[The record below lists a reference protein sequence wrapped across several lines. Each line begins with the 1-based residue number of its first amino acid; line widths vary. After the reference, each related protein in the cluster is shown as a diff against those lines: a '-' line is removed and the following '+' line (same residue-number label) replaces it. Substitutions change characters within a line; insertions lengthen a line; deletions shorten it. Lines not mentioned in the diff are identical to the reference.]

1 MMRKPKKFN
10 RSDSSEFLPNK
21 RVDRNK
27 NQNEQIEDIN
37 TYEVCITSMESLPKQ
52 MALAKLLRMENI
64 KGISRIKYKSF
75 NKVLLQFNKEEEANN
90 LLSCQKFKDMGF
102 RCQKVNELSL
112 CYGIVKGVDMDMNE
126 NELQKL
132 LESESKII
140 SISRLKRLNADGK
153 WVDSETVR
161 ICFEGNTLPT
171 HVYAYDCRFKVD
183 AYVFPVTQCS
193 GCWQFGHVLKYCPT
207 KKKLCPKCGGSHE
220 NCDTKELKCL
230 NCKGPH
236 ITPVQREA
244 RVFNTNLM
252 EQSGEI
258 ALETR
263 SSKETAKNK
272 KPLKTKQRIETTQF
286 EAEQVV
292 ETESGASQKEEVEK
306 GNQQDEQLRYRFEF
320 TKLILKMKGILM
332 SEDKLEAKI
341 ISVLRMIWEEI
352 LKVIL
357 SMFSKGDVIEKMFN
371 FINGSRVSAQEMWRR
386 MRWIKGHR
394 ETKSYPPPDKQKELL
409 YSLTPDYVLNSM
421 PTFTSDLPVER
432 TIDFRFRYFHVC
444 YIPSHQIV
452 YSKTLYDPNIL
463 INNVIVELNEYY
475 AGWHKIFTDGS
486 KSNMSRGAG
495 FYDKTL
501 QHEVGFKIEI
511 RVPCNMWLVAPLVA
525 EARNVTHIESTFDS
539 NLKPRF
545 CKHWQIAD
553 SKNRARP

>member
-1 MMRKPKKFN
+1 RSRKLKTPTCGIPSETACPTFEVDIILYLVLTCSIAMEEIIDDGEDTSDSEVIVNSQQEYEHIQINSRKPKKFN

-183 AYVFPVTQCS
+183 AY
-193 GCWQFGHVLKYCPT
+193 FGHVLKYCPT

-236 ITPVQREA
+236 IVLDKTCPLYLKEKQIRLIMSKEQIPYRRALQSLIENREKTTNFIVRGMRTYSDVVSKTPVQREA

-320 TKLILKMKGILM
+320 TKLILKM
-332 SEDKLEAKI
+332 
-341 ISVLRMIWEEI
+341 
-352 LKVIL
+352 
-357 SMFSKGDVIEKMFN
+357 
-371 FINGSRVSAQEMWRR
+371 
-386 MRWIKGHR
+386 
-394 ETKSYPPPDKQKELL
+394 
-409 YSLTPDYVLNSM
+409 
-421 PTFTSDLPVER
+421 
-432 TIDFRFRYFHVC
+432 
-444 YIPSHQIV
+444 
-452 YSKTLYDPNIL
+452 
-463 INNVIVELNEYY
+463 
-475 AGWHKIFTDGS
+475 
-486 KSNMSRGAG
+486 
-495 FYDKTL
+495 
-501 QHEVGFKIEI
+501 
-511 RVPCNMWLVAPLVA
+511 
-525 EARNVTHIESTFDS
+525 
-539 NLKPRF
+539 
-545 CKHWQIAD
+545 
-553 SKNRARP
+553 